1 MATVIT
7 SLNHYLKLYIQLG
20 KLRLSLLVLFTTA
33 IGYGLGVTRANYPQL
48 ICLFVGTLLIV
59 MGANGLN
66 QCMEWHRDSLMK
78 RTRNRPIPT
87 GKMSI
92 KHAYV
97 ATLTGSICGVL
108 LLYYGVNALTSYL
121 ALFSLGCYLGVY
133 TPLKP
138 HTPIAV
144 LAGAIPGAIP
154 PIMGWTAATN
164 EFSAQAWFLACILYL
179 WQIPH
184 FMALAT
190 MYQKDYAAGGYQLLP
205 DNPEIDHGTRSIISV
220 FSGALLAISLL
231 APALGL
237 GKYVYF
243 VAALLLGSSL
253 LFLSLKLYR
262 RYSLQNARQV
272 FLASIVYLPLLM
284 AILIIDQRFIKLWSF

>member
-1 MATVIT
+1 MASVIT
-7 SLNHYLKLYIQLG
+7 LLAHYLRLYIQLG
-20 KLRLSLLVLFTTA
+20 KLRLSLLVLFTA
-33 IGYGLGVTRANYPQL
+33 GIGYGLGVANINYLQL
-48 ICLFVGTLLIV
+48 LCLMVGTLLIV

-66 QCMEWHRDSLMK
+66 QCMERHRDALMK
-78 RTRNRPIPT
+78 RTRNRPLPS
-87 GKMSI
+87 GKMSVH
-92 KHAYV
+92 HAYAV
-97 ATLTGSICGVL
+97 TLTWSISGVL
-108 LLYYGVNALTSYL
+108 ILYIGVNLLTATL
-121 ALFSLGCYLGVY
+121 ALFSLCCYLFVY

-138 HTPIAV
+138 YTPIAV

-164 EFSAQAWFLACILYL
+164 EFSVQAWILACILYL

-205 DNPEIDHGTRSIISV
+205 DNPEIGSATRSIIAV

-231 APALGL
+231 APAVGL
-237 GKYVYF
+237 GEYVYF
-243 VAALLLGSSL
+243 VAALVLGISL
-253 LFLSLKLYR
+253 LFLTLKLYH
-262 RYSLQNARQV
+262 RYSLQNARRV

-284 AILIIDQRFIKLWSF
+284 AILVIDQRFIRS